1 MSALLLRLR
10 GLGALALLAGGL
22 ALPGRLVAQETAAA
36 IPEPEPAIIAHYVV
50 LWPDIFGEFDT
61 ATDTIPRQMRF
72 KHGVQHGVDI
82 MHDKKTA
89 LAITGQRGMI
99 EVIDLAKLETVEEH
113 PITKDGWILR
123 VREVKPCPGGKKWW
137 VQCERV
143 EKKVDHFV
151 IHEQMWFPYDVEAKE
166 LGEAVK
172 ELPEAIRRGARI
184 SPDGTKWHVF
194 DKDLVILEPETLKE
208 TGRIELSKPLFTG
221 MGPITLQSTDFHEGR
236 NPGFYRVLWSMTD
249 PVNTNRRLGGILDL
263 DMTKL
268 TIARREEWG
277 VPNIGGFGSYITAD
291 HKRAYGHGGGRRGF
305 GGRGGTGGE
314 SEVSL
319 ASWDLTNGRR
329 IAENTFKARTALGLS
344 AIAPDGSKLY
354 LTGRGHD
361 VLVVSGDLKV
371 LRTLELPGEV
381 SEFFEIRR

>member
-1 MSALLLRLR
+1 MRAPVLLALLL
-10 GLGALALLAGGL
+10 ACCSLALS
-22 ALPGRLVAQETAAA
+22 VQAQDAAA
-36 IPEPEPAIIAHYVV
+36 VVPEPESAIIAHYVV
-50 LWPDIFGEFDT
+50 LWPDILGQFDT
-61 ATDTIPRQMRF
+61 ATDTITRQMKF
-72 KHGVQHGVDI
+72 KHGVQHGVEI
-82 MHDKKTA
+82 LHDKKTA

-99 EVIDLAKLETVEEH
+99 EVIDLEKLATVDEH
-113 PITKDGWILR
+113 PIAKDGWILR
-123 VREVKPCPGGKKWW
+123 ARSVTECPGGKKWW
-137 VQCERV
+137 VNCERV

-151 IHEQMWFPYDVEAKE
+151 IHEQMWFPYDIEAKE

-184 SPDGTKWHVF
+184 SPDGKSWHVF

-221 MGPITLQSTDFHEGR
+221 MGPITLQSFDFHEGR
-236 NPGFYRVLWSMTD
+236 NPGFYRMLWSMTD

-277 VPNIGGFGSYITAD
+277 VPNMGGFGSYITAD

-314 SEVSL
+314 SEITL
-319 ASWDLTNGRR
+319 ASWDLSNGRR
-329 IAENTFKARTALGLS
+329 IAENTFKARTALGIS

-361 VLVVSGDLKV
+361 VLVVTGELQVS
-371 LRTLELPGEV
+371 RTLELPGEV
-381 SEFFEIRR
+381 SDFIEIRR